1 MESLNLHVV
10 ECEGASSLALSPE
23 GKMIVLSRVGPNGAA
38 IVMTNSTFRCEIDG
52 TQGCTVSGVA
62 WSVDGTRI
70 AAGGATAVSSQKSG
84 GLVAVCDAETG
95 APVFCTHKEARIIS
109 LAFSI
114 NDRSQRIAIARI
126 DGIIEVL
133 DAFVGDPIQRICLRG
148 VSLGG
153 EASWINPSG
162 LQTPNSNRTPFSG
175 LTSDLPATPMSGTPP
190 TPCNC
195 VAFSADGDRLAVAHG
210 TAASMLDLNMAT
222 LLPCGN
228 THQKDISN
236 DHYLADDVQT
246 ILCTARLSEND
257 HLIAAVALP
266 PRSSDPQLLAFC
278 GGPRVAIARADT
290 GQLIA
295 ERRLDEFS
303 SGGNNWAYALSVAFC
318 PPSISPGGGQ
328 QQANAPGSKL
338 RLIVGGELAS
348 QRNTGGAI
356 AILDAAQ
363 GNMLAVH
370 QARSVVC
377 CVAVS
382 ADGRSMAL
390 GERRNT
396 DVAAQQQRAQLA
408 AQQAAVQQTKQHLS
422 RGELQPSSQSIPD
435 TATPMQQSEMRPQQ
449 NQSSTIGNR
458 LETPQPKHSEEDRG
472 LYLLHTALEQH
483 KARILSAI
491 NADATIAQRL
501 SPVLEAECT
510 RHYKLINDLFSAE
523 RTLKLWKKDGFMTK
537 KDQTD
542 QPIPQQPVASNSQAS
557 QP

>member
-1 MESLNLHVV
+1 
-10 ECEGASSLALSPE
+10 
-23 GKMIVLSRVGPNGAA
+23 
-38 IVMTNSTFRCEIDG
+38 
-52 TQGCTVSGVA
+52 
-62 WSVDGTRI
+62 
-70 AAGGATAVSSQKSG
+70 
-84 GLVAVCDAETG
+84 
-95 APVFCTHKEARIIS
+95 
-109 LAFSI
+109 
-114 NDRSQRIAIARI
+114 
-126 DGIIEVL
+126 
-133 DAFVGDPIQRICLRG
+133 
-148 VSLGG
+148 
-153 EASWINPSG
+153 
-162 LQTPNSNRTPFSG
+162 
-175 LTSDLPATPMSGTPP
+175 
-190 TPCNC
+190 
-195 VAFSADGDRLAVAHG
+195 
-210 TAASMLDLNMAT
+210 
-222 LLPCGN
+222 
-228 THQKDISN
+228 
-236 DHYLADDVQT
+236 
-246 ILCTARLSEND
+246 
-257 HLIAAVALP
+257 
-266 PRSSDPQLLAFC
+266 
-278 GGPRVAIARADT
+278 
-290 GQLIA
+290 
-295 ERRLDEFS
+295 
-303 SGGNNWAYALSVAFC
+303 
-318 PPSISPGGGQ
+318 
-328 QQANAPGSKL
+328 
-338 RLIVGGELAS
+338 
-348 QRNTGGAI
+348 
-356 AILDAAQ
+356 
-363 GNMLAVH
+363 MLAVH